1 MTAHVGVLGPF
12 LALPQGSSPR
22 RRRGYL
28 ERVFDTFISTG
39 SMDPTLRPMVAESWR
54 LSLASGVSPDSVL
67 PTVDLLDAE
76 LEEYRRTHPLA
87 AVMPLIRKLLIEDA
101 EDSHAIVAV
110 ADAHARLLWVEGD
123 ATLRRRAEGMNW
135 VAGSR
140 WDERSAGTNAPA
152 AAMRLDKALQ
162 VFAREHFASNVAAWS
177 CTAAPIH
184 DPVSGELLG
193 ALDIT
198 GRDDVAAPAVLG
210 LIRAAVAAVESELRI
225 GALGAGARGAA
236 DMRPIAPGWSSTPA
250 LTLSVLGRDRAL
262 LRAPGAETPVELS
275 IRHSELLF
283 LLSQHPAGYTA
294 DQLAIAL
301 HERDVPAVTV
311 RAELSRL
318 RSLVP
323 ALSLQGRPYR
333 VTGLITDV
341 ARVREHLAAGE
352 VAAAFAGYPG
362 PILPS
367 SVSPEVH
374 AERDRLH
381 REIRSA
387 VVGSA
392 DASTVLRF
400 ANSPSG
406 RDDLLVWRH
415 AADLAD
421 AATSPVV
428 DGHLARLE
436 REQGVPLGLLR
447 RG

>member
-1 MTAHVGVLGPF
+1 
-12 LALPQGSSPR
+12 
-22 RRRGYL
+22 
-28 ERVFDTFISTG
+28 
-39 SMDPTLRPMVAESWR
+39 MVAESWR

-67 PTVDLLDAE
+67 PTIDLLDAE

-123 ATLRRRAEGMNW
+123 QSLLRRAEGMNW

-184 DPVSGELLG
+184 DPVSGKLLG

-210 LIRAAVAAVESELRI
+210 LVRATVAAVESELRI
-225 GALGAGARGAA
+225 CALGAGARGAA
-236 DMRPIAPGWSSTPA
+236 DMRPFAPGWSATPA

-262 LRAPGAETPVELS
+262 LQTPDAGRPVELS

-333 VTGLITDV
+333 VSGLVSDV
-341 ARVREHLAAGE
+341 GTVRDHLAAGE
-352 VAAAFAGYPG
+352 VAAAVAGYPG

-367 SVSPEVH
+367 SLSPEVH
-374 AERDRLH
+374 AESDRLH

-387 VVGSA
+387 VLGSA
-392 DASTVLRF
+392 DAVSVLRF
-400 ANSPSG
+400 ANSPCG

-421 AATSPVV
+421 SATLPVV

-436 REQGVPLGLLR
+436 REQSAPLGLLR

>member
-1 MTAHVGVLGPF
+1 M
-12 LALPQGSSPR
+12 
-22 RRRGYL
+22 
-28 ERVFDTFISTG
+28 
-39 SMDPTLRPMVAESWR
+39 
-54 LSLASGVSPDSVL
+54 
-67 PTVDLLDAE
+67 
-76 LEEYRRTHPLA
+76 
-87 AVMPLIRKLLIEDA
+87 
-101 EDSHAIVAV
+101 
-110 ADAHARLLWVEGD
+110 
-123 ATLRRRAEGMNW
+123 
-135 VAGSR
+135 
-140 WDERSAGTNAPA
+140 
-152 AAMRLDKALQ
+152 
-162 VFAREHFASNVAAWS
+162 
-177 CTAAPIH
+177 
-184 DPVSGELLG
+184 
-193 ALDIT
+193 
-198 GRDDVAAPAVLG
+198 AAPAVLG
-210 LIRAAVAAVESELRI
+210 LVRAAVAAVESELRI

-323 ALSLQGRPYR
+323 DLPLQGRPYR
-333 VTGLITDV
+333 VTGLVTDV
-341 ARVREHLAAGE
+341 SKVREHLTAGKLAAA
-352 VAAAFAGYPG
+352 VAAYPG
-362 PILPS
+362 PTLPS

-387 VVGSA
+387 VLGSA
-392 DASTVLRF
+392 DSETVLRF
-400 ANSPSG
+400 ANSPCG

-421 AATSPVV
+421 AATLPVV

-436 REQGVPLGLLR
+436 REQGTPPGLLR

>member
-28 ERVFDTFISTG
+28 EKVFDAFISTG

-67 PTVDLLDAE
+67 PTIDLLDAE

-123 ATLRRRAEGMNW
+123 HALLRRAEGMNW

-184 DPVSGELLG
+184 DPVSGQLLG

-210 LIRAAVAAVESELRI
+210 LVRAAVAAVESELRI
-225 GALGAGARGAA
+225 RALGAGARGAA
-236 DMRPIAPGWSSTPA
+236 DMRPIASGWRPTPA
-250 LTLSVLGRDRAL
+250 LTLSVLGRDRARL
-262 LRAPGAETPVELS
+262 HTPGSPTHVELS

-283 LLSQHPAGYTA
+283 LLSQRTAGYTA

-301 HERDVPAVTV
+301 HERDVPSVTV

-318 RSLVP
+318 RALLP
-323 ALSLQGRPYR
+323 DDALSGRPYR
-333 VTGLITDV
+333 VTADVRTDV
-341 ARVREHLAAGE
+341 AAVRERLQAADARVR
-352 VAAAFAGYPG
+352 
-362 PILPS
+362 
-367 SVSPEVH
+367 SPP
-374 AERDRLH
+374 
-381 REIRSA
+381 
-387 VVGSA
+387 
-392 DASTVLRF
+392 T
-400 ANSPSG
+400 SG
-406 RDDLLVWRH
+406 RSCHVRNLPRCWSNGTCCTARSVLLYCVR
-415 AADLAD
+415 
-421 AATSPVV
+421 PI
-428 DGHLARLE
+428 
-436 REQGVPLGLLR
+436 R
-447 RG
+447 RQSSRSRAGRTAEMTC